1 MAKPQTECPWHKY
14 FQWSGFP
21 GFFHI
26 KDSFDRQRR
35 CVSFCLGLTGLLLVA
50 CLFCHVCYLL
60 HETFHTAQYSRSQ
73 CCSFLYHNSC
83 LLKLAIWIIH
93 QSNPMFLRQRITHSP
108 SQIFFQLHKE
118 KLRVNGTHSLACTF
132 QWHVHIYWTAQ
143 SSSVYCETPRRS
155 KKFDQNGKRSSWSDY
170 KGWRGGACG
179 KGVVSLTRQQ
189 AV

>member
-1 MAKPQTECPWHKY
+1 MAKPQTEFLWHKY

-21 GFFHI
+21 DFFHI

-73 CCSFLYHNSC
+73 CCGFLY
-83 LLKLAIWIIH
+83 W
-93 QSNPMFLRQRITHSP
+93 QRIEHSP
-108 SQIFFQLHKE
+108 SQIDFQLHKE

-143 SSSVYCETPRRS
+143 FSSVYCETPRRS

-179 KGVVSLTRQQ
+179 KGVVSLTR
-189 AV
+189 